1 MRSLAAAFILLAGL
15 CAAHAADGVGSRVS
29 AAFVEPV
36 VAAFAESSARLDAAV
51 ADLCAAPGE
60 PALKTARDAFGAVV
74 ADWGHASVLRFG
86 PLAADNRFERLFF
99 WPDPRGIALKQ
110 VQGLLSEKDPKAIA
124 DGVAGKSAALQGLP
138 ALEFTL
144 FGTGAEAL
152 ATGDAYRCEF
162 AGALA
167 RNIAGLAAGIRDG
180 WRPETPFATS
190 FATPA
195 PDAEPYR
202 SEAEV
207 HGEIVKAL
215 STALQFVR
223 AAELLP
229 PMGEEAAK
237 ANGRRAP
244 FWRSRLTVPLI
255 VAQADGVLNMLKAA
269 GYAETL
275 PEDSRYV
282 ADSIRFELSNAIRVL
297 GQVEAAPE
305 AAFAAEPD
313 RGRFVFAELAFHHA
327 SELITRDLAAA
338 LGLTMGFNALDG
350 D

>member
-1 MRSLAAAFILLAGL
+1 MRSLLAAVLILAGL
-15 CAAHAADGVGSRVS
+15 SAAHAADGVGSRVS
-29 AAFVEPV
+29 TAFVAPTVE
-36 VAAFAESSARLDAAV
+36 ALSTASERLDADIAG
-51 ADLCAAPGE
+51 LCAAPDE
-60 PALKTARDAFGAVV
+60 AALKTARAAFGIVV
-74 ADWGHASVLRFG
+74 ADWGRASVLRFG
-86 PLAADNRFERLFF
+86 PLVSDNRFERLFF

-110 VQGLLSEKDPKAIA
+110 VQGLLAEKDPQAIA
-124 DGVAGKSAALQGLP
+124 GGVSGKSAALQGLP
-138 ALEFTL
+138 ALEFAL

-152 ATGDAYRCEF
+152 ATGDTYRCEF
-162 AGALA
+162 ASAIA
-167 RNIAGLAAGIRDG
+167 RNIAGLAADIRDG
-180 WRPETPFATS
+180 WSPDMPFAKS

-195 PDAEPYR
+195 PDGEPYR

-229 PMGEEAAK
+229 PLGEEAKK

-255 VAQADGVLNMLKAA
+255 SAQAAGVLDLLEAA
-269 GYAETL
+269 GYEETL
-275 PEDSRYV
+275 PEDSRYI
-282 ADSIRFELSNAIRVL
+282 AGSIRFELSNAVRVL
-297 GQVEAAPE
+297 GQVQADPE
-305 AAFAAEPD
+305 GAFSSEPD
-313 RGRFVFAELAFHHA
+313 RGRFVFAELALHHA